1 MTRRAFTFP
10 GQGSQ
15 VVGMGKELADTCQE
29 ARNVFAEVDEALGQK
44 LSSIVFE
51 GPDETLRLTEN
62 AQPALMAV
70 SVAVVRVLESRG
82 VRLADHAAF
91 VAGHSLG
98 EYSALCAAGT
108 FSLADAARLLKT
120 RGLAMQK
127 AVPVGEGAMAAIL
140 GVDFDALRDIAAAA
154 ALDQVCDI
162 ANDNAPGQI
171 VISGNKAAVERA
183 MELAKARGAKRALP
197 LPVSAPFHSRLMAPA
212 AEAMHEA
219 LATVAM
225 HAPAVPLVAN
235 VLARPIS
242 DPAEIRKRLVE
253 QVTGLVRWTEC
264 VAWLTGEGEV
274 TELVELGAGKVLT
287 GLAKRINPDATAV
300 SVGTPADIDAYVAA
314 LPAESVSAKDRIN
327 V

>member
-15 VVGMGKELADTCQE
+15 VVGMGKELAETYQE

-44 LSSIVFE
+44 LSSIMFE
-51 GPDETLRLTEN
+51 GPDEALRLTEN

-70 SVAVVRVLESRG
+70 SVAVARVLESRG

-140 GVDFDALRDIAAAA
+140 GIEFDALVDIAAAA
-154 ALDQVCDI
+154 ALDQVCDV

-183 MELAKARGAKRALP
+183 IELAKARGAKRAMP

-219 LATVAM
+219 LAAVAM
-225 HAPAVPLVAN
+225 HAPVVPLVAN
-235 VLARPIS
+235 VVARPIS

-253 QVTGLVRWTEC
+253 QVTGMVRWTEC
-264 VAWLTGEGEV
+264 VRWLTSEGEV
-274 TELVELGAGKVLT
+274 TELVELGAGKVLA
-287 GLAKRINPDATAV
+287 GLAKRISPETPAM
-300 SVGTPADIDAYVAA
+300 SIGTPADIDAYAAA
-314 LPAESVSAKDRIN
+314 LGV
-327 V
+327 

>member
-1 MTRRAFTFP
+1 MARRAFTFP

-15 VVGMGKELADTCQE
+15 AVGMGKELADTYQE

-44 LSSIVFE
+44 LSAIMFE

-140 GVDFDALRDIAAAA
+140 GVDFEALTDIAAAA

-183 MELAKARGAKRALP
+183 IELAKARGAKRALP

-219 LATVAM
+219 LAAVAM
-225 HAPAVPLVAN
+225 HAPVVPLVAN

-253 QVTGLVRWTEC
+253 QVTGMVRWTEC
-264 VAWLTGEGEV
+264 VGWLTGEGGV
-274 TELVELGAGKVLT
+274 TELVELGAGKVLS
-287 GLAKRINPDATAV
+287 GLARRINPEATAV
-300 SVGTPADIDAYVAA
+300 SIGTPADIDAYVAA
-314 LPAESVSAKDRIN
+314 LGA
-327 V
+327 